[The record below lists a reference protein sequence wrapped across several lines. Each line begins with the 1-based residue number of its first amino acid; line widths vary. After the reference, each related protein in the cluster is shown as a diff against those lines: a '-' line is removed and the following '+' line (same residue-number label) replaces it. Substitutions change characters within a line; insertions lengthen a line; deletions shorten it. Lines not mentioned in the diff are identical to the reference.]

1 MTEKL
6 GTMVRPWIMPAITMI
21 GTGLAAYMSVRVA
34 LAEIR
39 GDNKRQDVQI
49 HALEETDRRHDS
61 DIRDIREKM

>member
-1 MTEKL
+1 M
-6 GTMVRPWIMPAITMI
+6 GGGGAV
-21 GTGLAAYMSVRVA
+21 
-34 LAEIR
+34 AEIR